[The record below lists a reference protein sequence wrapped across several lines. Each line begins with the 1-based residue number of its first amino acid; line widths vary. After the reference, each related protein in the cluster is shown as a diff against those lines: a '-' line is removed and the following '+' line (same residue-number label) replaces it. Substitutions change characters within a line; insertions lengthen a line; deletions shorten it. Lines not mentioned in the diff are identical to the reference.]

1 MRKLIK
7 IISLFLLIML
17 LFQTISHAA
26 LPYQNHIV
34 AYARKFVEEGNDRDL
49 LVYSQNYGQKAKGR
63 KLELSSGYQ
72 ESYGGE
78 LGSYFENKLAY
89 DCGSFVATMYYQA
102 FNHEINIGMPS
113 TSDYVSMRRRRSQK
127 LF

>member
-1 MRKLIK
+1 M
-7 IISLFLLIML
+7 
-17 LFQTISHAA
+17 
-26 LPYQNHIV
+26 
-34 AYARKFVEEGNDRDL
+34 

-113 TSDYVSMRRRRSQK
+113 TSTYVSMRRKTRK